1 MKSNS
6 KNNTR
11 QHIYYLSVSAM
22 FAALIAVMTAYLSFK
37 TGIND
42 GYLHFG
48 DSMIYLAACMLP
60 LPYAMLAAAIGGG
73 LADVLAGAAFWAPA
87 TAIIKACNVL
97 PFALVYKCG
106 WTKSPDRLLN
116 KTTAF
121 MPIISGLIT
130 VFGYLLAEGLM
141 YTFPTALTSVPFS
154 FVQATASAAVYY
166 AAAAALDKVHLK
178 TRLQKMGK

>member
-1 MKSNS
+1 MKTEP

-11 QHIYYLSVSAM
+11 RHIYHLSLSAM
-22 FAALIAVMTAYLSFK
+22 FAALTAVMTAYLSFK

-48 DSMIYLAACMLP
+48 DSMIYLASCILP

-73 LADVLAGAAFWAPA
+73 LADILAGAAFWAPA
-87 TAIIKACNVL
+87 TAVIKACNAL
-97 PFALVYKCG
+97 PFALVYRCK
-106 WTKSPDRLLN
+106 WTKRPDKLLN

-121 MPIISGLIT
+121 MPIVSGLIT

-141 YTFPTALTSVPFS
+141 YTFPTAWTSVPFS
-154 FVQATASAAVYY
+154 IIQATVSAAVFY
-166 AAAAALDKVHLK
+166 AAAAALDKVDLK
-178 TRLQKMGK
+178 ARLQKMGK